1 MTLVATI
8 APRQK
13 QLVDSSFPLK
23 IHTFSAKITIVRTQ
37 RMAYKNV
44 TFGIDVL
51 YPLKHS
57 FGMFPFHKFHI
68 KTFHGVGCVSA

>member
-1 MTLVATI
+1 
-8 APRQK
+8 
-13 QLVDSSFPLK
+13 
-23 IHTFSAKITIVRTQ
+23 
-37 RMAYKNV
+37 MAYKNV